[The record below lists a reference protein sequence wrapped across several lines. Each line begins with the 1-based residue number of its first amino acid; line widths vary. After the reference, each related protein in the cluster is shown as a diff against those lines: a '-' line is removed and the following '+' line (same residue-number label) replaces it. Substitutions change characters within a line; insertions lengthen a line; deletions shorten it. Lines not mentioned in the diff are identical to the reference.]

1 MTLNFHILTPNPFTY
16 GSKCFKTD
24 FYETRGVEIICK
36 ENISLQKRSVCKSLT
51 AFAIKRGASQQL
63 K

>member
-24 FYETRGVEIICK
+24 FYETRGVEIECK
-36 ENISLQKRSVCKSLT
+36 ENISLQGNVQFVSRLLHSLSS
-51 AFAIKRGASQQL
+51 AVRVNN
-63 K
+63 